1 MKQMEITRKEYIN
14 RLKKELDSVEGK
26 YQQIINENCMQGED
40 YRSRAFENMEREI
53 AHSRTIKEL
62 KLIVI

>member
-40 YRSRAFENMEREI
+40 YRSRAFENM
-53 AHSRTIKEL
+53 
-62 KLIVI
+62 